1 MSLFLLQRLAT
12 ALGALIAASV
22 VIFLLLEILP
32 GNPAQVLLGPEAPAS
47 AVAALAHQLGVDRP
61 PVERYLGWVG
71 GMLRGDF
78 GTSYAYGTPVADL
91 LGERL
96 AVSLPLAL
104 LAMLLTVALA
114 LVFGI
119 NAAARHRRF
128 GDVAL
133 MSLSQVGIAIPNFW
147 LGILLILLF
156 AVELRWFAAGGFP
169 GWDAGLLPALRA
181 LALPAIALAAV
192 QAAILA
198 RITRGA
204 MLEVAQEDFVRTARA
219 KGLTREQALWRHAL
233 RNAMIPVLTVMGL
246 QFANLLAG
254 TIVVENVFSLPGL
267 GRLIFQSLANRDM
280 AVVRDAVMLL
290 CAAVIAINLLVDL
303 LYLAID
309 PRLRAAA
316 S

>member
-181 LALPAIALAAV
+181 LALPAI
-192 QAAILA
+192 
-198 RITRGA
+198 
-204 MLEVAQEDFVRTARA
+204 
-219 KGLTREQALWRHAL
+219 
-233 RNAMIPVLTVMGL
+233 
-246 QFANLLAG
+246 
-254 TIVVENVFSLPGL
+254 
-267 GRLIFQSLANRDM
+267 
-280 AVVRDAVMLL
+280 
-290 CAAVIAINLLVDL
+290 
-303 LYLAID
+303 
-309 PRLRAAA
+309 
-316 S
+316 